1 MKSHCV
7 KEKKQTECVDPSG
20 YNPKLQKKVI
30 DYGLQKLNPLL
41 HNIGSQPLTQLSTK
55 VRPNQKY
62 KTDGKEPDNG
72 SLDIHKA
79 IGKLP
84 KPQLDFTF
92 SGHKFTGPYNPLDEQ
107 LLRDENNGEI
117 LEIYDMLSG

>member
-84 KPQLDFTF
+84 K
-92 SGHKFTGPYNPLDEQ
+92 TGPYNPLDEQ